1 MSFRLLIRFFFK
13 GFFGWLVCFCFFGF
27 VFLGFFFF
35 FFLDKSQCRSGCL
48 AVLKF
53 VLELAV

>member
-35 FFLDKSQCRSGCL
+35 LDKSQCRSGCL